1 MGHLQLYIGHYVNV
15 QYEIPFQP
23 AEEKLP
29 AILADVFF
37 IVYMRIYHACILS
50 TCMLNKGRYHRVS
63 FIVSHWV
70 WTIIRIWTACELSL
84 K

>member
-1 MGHLQLYIGHYVNV
+1 MRSGRNQLYNSDSGELVETSFREQVHTGHYVNV
-15 QYEIPFQP
+15 QCEIPFQS

-37 IVYMRIYHACILS
+37 VAYMQIYHACILS
-50 TCMLNKGRYHRVS
+50 
-63 FIVSHWV
+63 IVHV
-70 WTIIRIWTACELSL
+70 